1 MGVRVPP
8 SAHIPNP
15 QSLDCFNKQERDWGF
30 LVNLHHKHTSALEIT
45 LDKHS
50 ANQAS
55 IKIKL
60 TEADYQPKVD
70 AKLKDY
76 ARKANIRGF
85 RPGKAPISMVKNMYG
100 TSVLVEEI
108 NGILGDSL
116 NKYLKEQ
123 TFRVLGDPLPVENVE
138 EKIDWKNQKDFDF
151 EYKIGF
157 IENFELPLDKKI
169 KATKYAI
176 KVDDKLV
183 NETIENL
190 KSQYGNSTNPETSEE
205 GDNVYGDL
213 KAAEGDFTKTIS
225 LPLSKLSKKLAKKF
239 IGLGKDAVVEFDAKD
254 VKKGEWDEAFD
265 FSEDEMQFAN
275 GAFTFTVKNINRTE
289 EAKMDQEF
297 FDKIFGPEQVK
308 SEEEFVAK
316 VKDTLQSN
324 YDKESKVF
332 TEEELKKGLVE
343 KASLDLPEDFL
354 KEWLLKAN
362 EGKVTQEDV
371 DKEFPIYAR
380 QLIWSL
386 VSNELARANEIKA
399 EHEDVIAKTKEMIR
413 EQFAASGLGS
423 QMEDSMDMF
432 VDNYLKGEEGQNYMN
447 MLTSVQNDKV
457 LSFVQEKIDMKE
469 KEISIDQ
476 FKELLEK

>member
-1 MGVRVPP
+1 M
-8 SAHIPNP
+8 
-15 QSLDCFNKQERDWGF
+15 
-30 LVNLHHKHTSALEIT
+30 EIT

-76 ARKANIRGF
+76 AKKANIRGF
-85 RPGKAPISMVKNMYG
+85 RPGKAPVSMVKNMYG
-100 TSVLVEEI
+100 TSILVEEI
-108 NGILGDSL
+108 NGILGESL
-116 NKYLKEQ
+116 NSYLKEQ

-138 EKIDWKNQKDFDF
+138 DSIDWKTQKDFDF

-157 IENFELPLDKKI
+157 VENFELPLDKNI
-169 KATKYAI
+169 KATKYSI

-183 NETIENL
+183 EETIENL
-190 KSQYGNSTNPETSEE
+190 KSQYGNSTNPETAEA

-213 KAAEGDFTKTIS
+213 AAAETSFNKALSLDLTKIT
-225 LPLSKLSKKLAKKF
+225 KKLAGKF
-239 IGLGKDAVVEFDAKD
+239 IGQGKDAVIEFEAKD
-254 VKKGEWDEAFD
+254 VKKGQWEEAFGL
-265 FSEDEMQFAN
+265 SAEEAEAVQ
-275 GAFTFTVKNINRTE
+275 GALTFTIKNVNRTE
-289 EAKMDQEF
+289 EAELNQEF
-297 FDKIFGPEQVK
+297 FDKIFGPDQVK
-308 SEEEFVAK
+308 SEEEFTSK
-316 VKDTLQSN
+316 VKETLQGN

-332 TEEELKKGLVE
+332 TEEELKKVLVDN
-343 KASLDLPEDFL
+343 ANLDLPEDFL
-354 KEWLLKAN
+354 KEWLFKAN
-362 EGKVTQEDV
+362 EGKVTVEDV
-371 DKEFPIYAR
+371 EKEFPIYAK

-386 VSNELARANEIKA
+386 VSNELAKAHDIKA

-447 MLTSVQNDKV
+447 MLTSVQNEKV
-457 LSFVQEKIDMKE
+457 LSFVQDKIDLEE
-469 KEISIDQ
+469 KDISIDE
-476 FKELLEK
+476 FKELLEN